1 MGMYYLFYEAEEW
14 KLLIYNF
21 RQELMVWKFAWGY
34 WGKAYGWFYGLGS
47 GKDGRK
53 EHWKEVESM
62 NAWMAQEWHA
72 ERGKQCVAFKK
83 CMRKSSGRRI
93 KEKENFWMLREK
105 GSRGG
110 GTDEIIEK
118 FMRDGRWWWLVVT
131 MWEGVRERESVKLC
145 LNICTW
151 SDRLEW
157 DLETKSTSMLVLPHH
172 CHPHPSREG
181 MTNPDDAMSW
191 WKHST
196 AEWKGT
202 CFMECEGE

>member
-1 MGMYYLFYEAEEW
+1 MVEICVRILREGIRMILWIGMVGRNVERRLKVWMHGWHKNDKLREENNLW
-14 KLLIYNF
+14 LLRN
-21 RQELMVWKFAWGY
+21 VW
-34 WGKAYGWFYGLGS
+34 
-47 GKDGRK
+47 
-53 EHWKEVESM
+53 ES
-62 NAWMAQEWHA
+62 Q
-72 ERGKQCVAFKK
+72 V
-83 CMRKSSGRRI
+83 GRRI

-110 GTDEIIEK
+110 GTDEMIEK
-118 FMRDGRWWWLVVT
+118 FMRDGRWWWVVVT
-131 MWEGVRERESVKLC
+131 MWEGVWERESVKLC